1 MYLRILLEFW
11 SKDKITLAIPCTLYK
26 SLHRASYGQPPIHKT
41 GLIKMYFYRGTS
53 TLDGHLLLRPDY
65 CLGRYNISLRLVSCN
80 RAEGSRDLGKS
91 PASTRGL
98 GLYAIVSAA
107 AVIWVHDEPPSIWG
121 GFCMTEDKDVVAQC
135 PGFSMSGPQQCP
147 HRAGDRSLPGRFH
160 SHAPLSSLSPAC

>member
-1 MYLRILLEFW
+1 MYLTILLEFW

-53 TLDGHLLLRPDY
+53 TLDGHLLLRLDY

-98 GLYAIVSAA
+98 GLYAVVSAA
-107 AVIWVHDEPPSIWG
+107 AVI
-121 GFCMTEDKDVVAQC
+121 
-135 PGFSMSGPQQCP
+135 
-147 HRAGDRSLPGRFH
+147 
-160 SHAPLSSLSPAC
+160 